1 MAGKHQNSCQ
11 IYNVIITDH
20 LLKPL
25 FLLQN
30 NGMVILVNGDIYK
43 VILVSD
49 FHCLIKRSFYSQV
62 ENLIQ
67 IQ

>member
-30 NGMVILVNGDIYK
+30 NGMVILVNGDI
-43 VILVSD
+43 
-49 FHCLIKRSFYSQV
+49 
-62 ENLIQ
+62 
-67 IQ
+67 

>member
-30 NGMVILVNGDIYK
+30 NGMVILVNGEIYK

-49 FHCLIKRSFYSQV
+49 FLCLIKRSFYSQV